1 MAGIRRTVGAGL
13 LSGGALVAFSA
24 LGVQAGQQKNAPAAP
39 VQSGGTAAQTAN
51 VAATMTPAQTAF
63 FESKVRPV
71 LIANC
76 YSCHGMGQARAD
88 ISLDSMAGLLKGNA
102 HGPVVVPGD
111 PANSVLM
118 HVLAYDGK
126 IKMPPSGKLRIEEIA
141 ALAAWVK
148 MGAPFP
154 AGERKKEKGEGDA
167 APMKAEKVVTTAN
180 KQMWPFKP
188 FRKPAL
194 PTVKDTA
201 WAKTPIDRFILAKM
215 EAQGLKPAASASRRD
230 LIRRAYF
237 DLIGLPP
244 TPADTAAFEADKS
257 PNAFARVVDKLLAS
271 PQYGERWGRHWL
283 DVARY
288 ADSNGLDENIAFANA
303 FRYRDYVVQAFN
315 KDKPYDQFVREQLA
329 GDLLPATTDEE
340 RNEHLIATGFLSLGP
355 KVLAEP
361 DKPKMVMDIV
371 DEQIEVTSK
380 AFMGLT
386 VACARCHDHK
396 FDPIPTKD
404 YYALAGIFKST
415 KTMATL
421 NTVARCNER
430 PLITSASKA
439 QADAQEQ
446 KAKDAETFFKRETD
460 RANKELLADQQ
471 NNIAR
476 YLLAGW
482 ELAQRPSTESLAG
495 LPPHAG
501 DTRLFVEAEK
511 FNRGNAHIDTEGYG
525 RGIGIIHTVAVPTFA
540 EWDITLPRAGMYQ
553 VELRYAAEQ
562 SRPVKLSLN
571 GNVVNANAA
580 AQVTGSWN
588 PEGQKWD
595 TQGVYVFN
603 AGRNVLR
610 IECNG
615 SIPHFD
621 KLMLVP
627 VEIGGASGKSART
640 LDQIAAAYK
649 LNPALV
655 KLWAARLRVAQNDP
669 IMGAFVRYARLP
681 SDGFAA
687 RSHAVSE
694 QLANAGLMPAV
705 VTAFSG
711 FGANSLDDV
720 AAKYAELFGNAQP
733 AKEGDLNNLRAK
745 LTEKHGL
752 LAVPDKPE
760 TYYAAADAKII
771 KDAGE
776 NVKTARAAAAET
788 PLAMAVEEGKVEN
801 CRVHLRGNTQTLGDE
816 VTRHF
821 LTVLDGDKLMAQ
833 DGHSGRLELAQWL
846 TRPDHVLTGRVE
858 VNRIWQEHFGAGL
871 SRTPENFGLLGERPS
886 HPELLDWLACT
897 FVEKGW
903 SIKQM
908 HRLIMLSATYQQSTT
923 ASPKA
928 ALADADNRLL
938 SHFNRR
944 RLEAEP
950 FRDSLLFVSGKLDAQ
965 QGGSLLTI
973 PDNNY
978 VTDDQSNV
986 RALYA
991 APRRSVYLPI
1001 IRNSLFDMFQAF
1013 DMGDPSI
1020 VNARR
1025 STTTVAPQALYMM
1038 NSPFVMDASRA
1049 FADEVQK
1056 SGKTDIERVNAAYL
1070 KAFDRVATPAEITQA
1085 TAYLT
1090 RYQNA
1095 LARAMP
1101 DAAKRQQSA
1110 WQSLCQIVLASNEFI
1125 YVN

>member
-1 MAGIRRTVGAGL
+1 
-13 LSGGALVAFSA
+13 
-24 LGVQAGQQKNAPAAP
+24 
-39 VQSGGTAAQTAN
+39 
-51 VAATMTPAQTAF
+51 MTPAQSAF

-76 YSCHGMGQARAD
+76 YACHGMGQARAD
-88 ISLDSMAGLLKGNA
+88 ITLDSMAGLLKGNA

-126 IKMPPSGKLRIEEIA
+126 IKMPPSGKLRVEEIA

-154 AGERKKEKGEGDA
+154 TNGKAQGESSSVA
-167 APMKAEKVVTTAN
+167 APVKAEKVVTAAN

-194 PTVKDTA
+194 PPMKDTL

-215 EAQGLKPAASASRRD
+215 EMQGLKPALPASRRD

-244 TPADTAAFEADKS
+244 TPADTLAFESDKS
-257 PNAFARVVDKLLAS
+257 PNAFAKVVDRLLAS

-329 GDLLPATTDEE
+329 GDLLPAATDEE
-340 RNEHLIATGFLSLGP
+340 RNEHLVATGFLSLGP

-380 AFMGLT
+380 AFLGLT

-430 PLITSASKA
+430 PLVTSATKA

-446 KAKDAETFFKRETD
+446 KAQAAETFLKRETD
-460 RANKELLADQQ
+460 RAKKELLSDQR

-482 ELAQRPSTESLAG
+482 ELAQRPSTESLAE
-495 LPPHAG
+495 LPPHAN
-501 DTRLFVEAEK
+501 DTRLFIEAEK

-525 RGIGIIHTVAVPTFA
+525 KGIGIIHSVAFPTFA
-540 EWDITLPRAGMYQ
+540 EWDVTLPHAGAYQ
-553 VELRYAAEQ
+553 LELRYAAEQ

-571 GNVVNANAA
+571 GSVVNPTAA
-580 AQVTGSWN
+580 GQVTGSWN

-595 TQGVYVFN
+595 AQGVYLFN
-603 AGRNVLR
+603 AGRNVVR

-615 SIPHFD
+615 AIPHFD

-627 VEIGGASGKSART
+627 VETGGTGGKPTRT
-640 LDQIAAAYK
+640 VEQIATAYK

-669 IMGAFVRYARLP
+669 VMGAFARYARLP
-681 SDGFAA
+681 SDGYAA
-687 RSHAVSE
+687 RSRSVSE

-705 VTAFSG
+705 TAAFSG
-711 FGANSLDDV
+711 FSANSLDDV
-720 AAKYAELFGNAQP
+720 AAKYAELFGNAQT
-733 AKEGDLNNLRAK
+733 AKEGELNNLRAK

-752 LAVPDKPE
+752 LAVPDKPGM
-760 TYYAAADAKII
+760 YYAAADAKII
-771 KDAGE
+771 KDAAE
-776 NVKTARAAAAET
+776 NVKMARAGVAET

-816 VTRHF
+816 VPRHF
-821 LTVLDGDKLMAQ
+821 LTVLDGDKLMAA

-858 VNRIWQEHFGAGL
+858 VNRLWQEHFGAGL

-950 FRDSLLFVSGKLDAQ
+950 FRDSLLFVSGKLDTTP
-965 QGGSLLTI
+965 GGSLLGT
-973 PDNNY
+973 PNNGY
-978 VTDDQSNV
+978 VTNDQSGN
-986 RALYA
+986 AAQYS

-1001 IRNSLFDMFQAF
+1001 IRNALFDMFQAF

-1025 STTTVAPQALYMM
+1025 FTTIVAPQALYMM
-1038 NSPFVMDASRA
+1038 NSPFIMDTARA
-1049 FADEVQK
+1049 FADDVTK
-1056 SGKTDIERVNAAYL
+1056 SGKTDIERVNAVYL
-1070 KAFDRVATPAEITQA
+1070 KAYDRVATPAEITRA
-1085 TAYLT
+1085 IAYLT

-1095 LARAMP
+1095 LAHTMP
-1101 DAAKRQQSA
+1101 DTAKRQAAA